1 MNAAMKVSSGTE
13 TLWHALSIAE
23 TAKLLDTD
31 PAKGLNPA
39 EAADRLAEYG
49 PNRLPEGKKRGPF
62 ARFVTQLNNILV
74 YVLLAAGFTK
84 LMLGLWL
91 DAGIILGVVLLN
103 ALLGF
108 IQEGR
113 AEKALELHPQH
124 AVGGRAHHARRRDAH
139 DPSRRSRARRCRP
152 ARVRR

>member
-49 PNRLPEGKKRGPF
+49 PNRLPEGKKRGPVP
-62 ARFVTQLNNILV
+62 R
-74 YVLLAAGFTK
+74 
-84 LMLGLWL
+84 
-91 DAGIILGVVLLN
+91 
-103 ALLGF
+103 
-108 IQEGR
+108 R
-113 AEKALELHPQH
+113 ASSRSSTTSWCTCCSLPAS
-124 AVGGRAHHARRRDAH
+124 
-139 DPSRRSRARRCRP
+139 PS
-152 ARVRR
+152 